1 MLISLILAWIAVIL
15 TIMTVLRYI
24 ARISR
29 NKKLN
34 TFFHKIH
41 IPFGTLLIIVGGI
54 HGILAGNPASATLA
68 NFEPASVLFTF
79 NWGTVCYVLTL
90 ILALTYLLRKKMKR
104 KWMIAHRIATVAM
117 IVLLVLHIYDVGI
130 RLPKRLFGNSQHAPA
145 VTESSRVSSNSE
157 QTNEQTSEQAKTTS
171 SDTSANIVTF
181 SGAQLKDGVYQGTA
195 DGYKGTITVSVT
207 VKNGQVTA
215 IDVISKSD
223 TDRYFDEAK
232 SLLDKII
239 GQQSLQVDA
248 VTGATFSSA
257 GLINAVYSALQNAVV
272 SGTLQVNN
280 IKLSEIH

>member
-1 MLISLILAWIAVIL
+1 MLISLILAWIAVIR
-15 TIMTVLRYI
+15 TIMTALRYI
-24 ARISR
+24 ARISG

-34 TFFHKIH
+34 AFFHKVH

-68 NFEPASVLFTF
+68 NFEPASVLFTL

-104 KWMIAHRIATVAM
+104 KWMTAHRIATVLM
-117 IVLLVLHIYDVGI
+117 IALLVLHIYDVGI
-130 RLPKRLFGNSQHAPA
+130 QLPKRLFGNSQHAPA
-145 VTESSRVSSNSE
+145 VAESSRVSNNSE
-157 QTNEQTSEQAKTTS
+157 QTSGQAKTTS

-195 DGYKGTITVSVT
+195 DGYKGAITVAVT

-239 GQQSLQVDA
+239 GQQSLEVDA
-248 VTGATFSSA
+248 VSGATFSSA
-257 GLINAVYSALQNAVV
+257 GLINAVYRALQNAVV

>member
-1 MLISLILAWIAVIL
+1 MIISLILAWIAVIL

-34 TFFHKIH
+34 AFFHKVH

-68 NFEPASVLFTF
+68 NFEPASVLFTL
-79 NWGTVCYVLTL
+79 NWGTVCYVFTL
-90 ILALTYLLRKKMKR
+90 ILALTYLLRKKMKH
-104 KWMIAHRIATVAM
+104 KWMIVHRIATVLM

-130 RLPKRLFGNSQHAPA
+130 RLPKRLFGDSRHAAA
-145 VTESSRVSSNSE
+145 VTESSSVSNNS
-157 QTNEQTSEQAKTTS
+157 QQTSGQAKITS

-181 SGAQLKDGVYQGTA
+181 SGAQLKDGIYQGAA

-215 IDVISKSD
+215 IDVVSKSD

-232 SLLDKII
+232 SLLNKII

-248 VTGATFSSA
+248 VSGATFSSA
-257 GLINAVYSALQNAVV
+257 GLINAVYHALQNAVV

-280 IKLSEIH
+280 IKLSEVH

>member
-1 MLISLILAWIAVIL
+1 MTISLILAWVAVIL
-15 TIMTVLRYI
+15 TIMTALRYI
-24 ARISR
+24 ARISG

-34 TFFHKIH
+34 AFFHRVH
-41 IPFGTLLIIVGGI
+41 IPFGTLLIIIGGI
-54 HGILAGNPASATLA
+54 HGILAGNPVFATLA
-68 NFEPASVLFTF
+68 DFELAPVLFTF
-79 NWGTVCYVLTL
+79 NWGTACYVLAL

-104 KWMIAHRIATVAM
+104 KWMTAHRIATAAM

-130 RLPKRLFGNSQHAPA
+130 RLPERLFGNSQHAAA
-145 VTESSRVSSNSE
+145 VTQLSSESNNSE
-157 QTNEQTSEQAKTTS
+157 QTSGQAKITS

-181 SGAQLKDGVYQGTA
+181 SGAQLKDGVYRGTA

-215 IDVISKSD
+215 IDVVSKSD
-223 TDRYFDEAK
+223 TDRYFDQAK

-248 VTGATFSSA
+248 VSGATFSSA
-257 GLINAVYSALQNAVV
+257 GLINAVSNALQNAVV

-280 IKLSEIH
+280 IKLSAIH

>member
-24 ARISR
+24 ARISG

-34 TFFHKIH
+34 AFFHKVH

-68 NFEPASVLFTF
+68 NFEPASVLFTL

-104 KWMIAHRIATVAM
+104 KWMTAHRIATVLM
-117 IVLLVLHIYDVGI
+117 IALLVLHIYDVGI
-130 RLPKRLFGNSQHAPA
+130 KLPKRLFGNSQHAPA
-145 VTESSRVSSNSE
+145 VTESSRVSNNSD
-157 QTNEQTSEQAKTTS
+157 QTSGQAKTTS

-195 DGYKGTITVSVT
+195 DGYKGAITVAVT

-239 GQQSLQVDA
+239 GQQSLEVDA
-248 VTGATFSSA
+248 VSGATFSSA
-257 GLINAVYSALQNAVV
+257 GLINAVYRALQNAVV

>member
-24 ARISR
+24 ARISG

-34 TFFHKIH
+34 VFFHKVH

-68 NFEPASVLFTF
+68 NFEPASVLFTL

-90 ILALTYLLRKKMKR
+90 ILASTYLLRKKMKR

-117 IVLLVLHIYDVGI
+117 VVLLVLHIYDVGI
-130 RLPKRLFGNSQHAPA
+130 RLPKRLFGNSQHTPV
-145 VTESSRVSSNSE
+145 VTESSRVSDNSE
-157 QTNEQTSEQAKTTS
+157 QTSGQAQITS

-215 IDVISKSD
+215 IDVMSKSD

-248 VTGATFSSA
+248 VSGATFSSA

-280 IKLSEIH
+280 IKLSEVH